1 MEGSVV
7 EEVDLTDEVSSSGKV
22 DPVPILIV
30 QYEVF
35 NSTLP
40 SRR

>member
-22 DPVPILIV
+22 DPVPILIITP
-30 QYEVF
+30 EVF
-35 NSTLP
+35 NSTFP
-40 SRR
+40 RRR